1 MSVAGE
7 LRILE
12 EQYAAFSQAML
23 AASPQESVAACAAG
37 WWHDAVGNIHL
48 VLRDWRLAQDDDY
61 VRRASAGAQV
71 TPSFLAPTVKRCR
84 RSREALIL
92 AHTHPFSRVP
102 SFSGIDDGGE
112 DVLVPKV
119 RERAP
124 DAPHGGLVIGTVSG
138 SARAWPPDANVPMSL
153 RLRRLGHV
161 PDGGATDLEHARQ
174 DLAFGP
180 GTTAALGTKTVA
192 VIGTGGLGWQIAHAL
207 AAHGV
212 GTLIVIDHDVV
223 EAHNRPRLPGSRPD
237 HVGIRKVKAFAET
250 VAASWPDVMV
260 KPVPARFADRSARAL
275 AATAD
280 VIVIATDTLASR
292 LDADRFARR
301 VCVPLV
307 DAGINLQVA
316 DGRIARVGGR
326 VNVSWPLGPCEVC
339 MGVLTPDAVA
349 AEVDPLGYR
358 GQGRAD
364 EASVLGFNTVVAGLA
379 VNEVIALLLPVR
391 AEARASRYL
400 VYDGLRGIVREVGVP
415 AAGSCRTCGDLTG
428 AVFGTLP

>member
-7 LRILE
+7 LRVLE
-12 EQYAAFSQAML
+12 EQYAAFSEAML

-37 WWHDAVGNIHL
+37 WWRDDAGNLHL
-48 VLRDWRLAQDDDY
+48 VLRDWRLADGDEY

-84 RSREALIL
+84 RSGEALVL

-119 RERAP
+119 RERVP
-124 DAPHGGLVIGTVSG
+124 DAPHGGLVIGTVGG
-138 SARAWPPDANVPMSL
+138 SARAWPSDASAPRPL
-153 RLRRLGHV
+153 HLRRLGRV
-161 PDGGATDLEHARQ
+161 PDGSARDLDHARQ

-180 GTTAALGTKTVA
+180 GTAAALRTRTVA
-192 VIGTGGLGWQIAHAL
+192 VIGIGGLGWQIAQAL

-212 GTLIVIDHDVV
+212 GTLVVIDDDIV
-223 EAHNRPRLPGSRPD
+223 EPHNRPRLPGSRPS
-237 HVGIRKVKAFAET
+237 HVGVRKVEGFAET
-250 VAASWPDVMV
+250 IAASWPDIVV
-260 KPVPARFADRSARAL
+260 RPVPVRFEEHAARVL
-275 AATAD
+275 AASAD
-280 VIVIATDTLASR
+280 VIVIATDTLSSR
-292 LDADRFARR
+292 FDADRFARR
-301 VCVPLV
+301 LCVPVV

-316 DGRIARVGGR
+316 DGRLVRVGGR

-358 GQGRAD
+358 GQGRAG

-391 AEARASRYL
+391 AEARTSRYL

-415 AAGSCRTCGDLTG
+415 APGSCRTCGDLTG